1 MNSSSG
7 SFKNLHFT
15 EHKHTRVQRVGVFNI
30 GTDRVLV
37 LEKKRLGSGT
47 DRAFSSYHPFFG
59 GHSDLSVAMGF
70 APPSCERLDR
80 RHCADRVLTNIS
92 GSDQVLRTRWTLLGN
107 FLFVGHLPFKHSSE
121 IY

>member
-7 SFKNLHFT
+7 LFKNLHFT
-15 EHKHTRVQRVGVFNI
+15 EHKQQTHQGPTGWCFQHW
-30 GTDRVLV
+30 DRSGSSIV
-37 LEKKRLGSGT
+37 EKRLGLGT
-47 DRAFSSYHPFFG
+47 DWAFG

-70 APPSCERLDR
+70 ATPSCERLDR

>member
-7 SFKNLHFT
+7 LFKNLHFT

-47 DRAFSSYHPFFG
+47 DRAFSSYHPLFG

-92 GSDQVLRTRWTLLGN
+92 GSGLTLIFMILY
-107 FLFVGHLPFKHSSE
+107 LYLSVS
-121 IY
+121 